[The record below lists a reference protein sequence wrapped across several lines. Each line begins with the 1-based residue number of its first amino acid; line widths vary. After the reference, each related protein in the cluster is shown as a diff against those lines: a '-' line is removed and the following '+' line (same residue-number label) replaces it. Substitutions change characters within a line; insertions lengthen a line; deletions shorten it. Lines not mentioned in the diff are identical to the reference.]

1 MEASNNK
8 SLVISYLTLRIAVG
22 VLGVTLPIILVLGSL
37 IFREDEIFQRSISM
51 YYYTHMRNA
60 LVGILCAVA
69 LFLFAYKGYD
79 YRDNIA
85 GHFAGFFAL
94 LVAFC
99 PAEDSFIRI
108 IHLVSAVLFFL
119 TLAYFSL
126 FLFTKGSASPSKQKL
141 LRNKIYKICGF
152 IILGCVVLLIL
163 YFVLPKSFT
172 DRLSDYKPL
181 FWLESL
187 ALWAFGC
194 SWLIKGEFLFKD
206 E

>member
-1 MEASNNK
+1 METNNK
-8 SLVISYLTLRIAVG
+8 ESLVISYLTLRIVVG

-37 IFREDEIFQRSISM
+37 IFREDEIIQRSISM

-69 LFLFAYKGYD
+69 LFLFSYKGYD
-79 YRDNIA
+79 YKDNIA
-85 GHFAGFFAL
+85 GHFAGIFAL

-99 PAEDSFIRI
+99 PAEGSYSRI

-119 TLAYFSL
+119 TLVYFSL
-126 FLFTKGSASPSKQKL
+126 FLFTKGSDSPSEQKI

-152 IILGCVVLLIL
+152 IILACVVLLIL
-163 YFVLPKSFT
+163 FFVLPQNFR

>member
-1 MEASNNK
+1 MDANDKK
-8 SLVISYLTLRIAVG
+8 SLVISYLTLRIVVG
-22 VLGVTLPIILVLGSL
+22 VLGVTLPIILVLGCL
-37 IFREDEIFQRSISM
+37 IFREDEVIQRSISM

-69 LFLFAYKGYD
+69 LFLFVYKGYD
-79 YRDNIA
+79 YKDDIA
-85 GHFAGFFAL
+85 GYFAGIFAL

-99 PAEDSFIRI
+99 PAEDSFTRI

-126 FLFTKGSASPSKQKL
+126 FLFTKGSDNPSKQKL

-163 YFVLPKSFT
+163 YFVLPLSFR
-172 DRLSDYKPL
+172 DKISDYKPL
-181 FWLESL
+181 FWLEAL
-187 ALWAFGC
+187 ALWAFGF
-194 SWLIKGEFLFKD
+194 SWLLKGKFLLKD
-206 E
+206 G

>member
-1 MEASNNK
+1 MEANNK
-8 SLVISYLTLRIAVG
+8 KTLVISYLTLRIVVG
-22 VLGVTLPIILVLGSL
+22 VLGVTLPVILVLGSL
-37 IFREDEIFQRSISM
+37 IFREDEIIQRSISM

-85 GHFAGFFAL
+85 GHFAGIFAL

-99 PAEDSFIRI
+99 PAEDSYIRI

-126 FLFTKGSASPSKQKL
+126 ILFTKGSANPSKQKL
-141 LRNKIYKICGF
+141 IRNKIYKICGF
-152 IILGCVVLLIL
+152 IILGCVALLIL
-163 YFVLPKSFT
+163 YFVLPKSFI
-172 DRLSDYKPL
+172 DKLSDYKPL
-181 FWLESL
+181 FWLESI
-187 ALWAFGC
+187 ALWAFGS